1 VRFTLV
7 VVAVDPMSIVC
18 CVAGSCSRS
27 GVVPIIVWVRLGGPS
42 GWVVWMRGGFFCV
55 TENNIVC
62 LRREIHNV
70 GGYESPAFTRED
82 KIENPQDWRLK
93 CYELGSVLYPASWPI
108 IFASP
113 SKSYR

>member
-1 VRFTLV
+1 ML
-7 VVAVDPMSIVC
+7 
-18 CVAGSCSRS
+18 RS
-27 GVVPIIVWVRLGGPS
+27 GLVQPVRGRADHRVGEIGGTEWLGGLDE
-42 GWVVWMRGGFFCV
+42 GRVFCV

-113 SKSYR
+113 SKPYR